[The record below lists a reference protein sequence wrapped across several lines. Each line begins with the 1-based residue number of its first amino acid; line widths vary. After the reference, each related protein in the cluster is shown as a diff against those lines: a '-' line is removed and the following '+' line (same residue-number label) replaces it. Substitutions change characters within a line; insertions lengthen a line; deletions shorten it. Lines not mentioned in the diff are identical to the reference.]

1 MHSKVIAAYRETPIK
16 SLTWWAEPK
25 FVQTWKYNFLLCFGN
40 EPPIWYNGLK
50 FTISH
55 VLRYNHTWCVHC
67 WTRIGHL
74 VPETNLFHAP
84 DSIMSCM
91 SHVLWI
97 ACSSFKYWMVAWVIV
112 GHWGESNVV
121 QLQLKQVV
129 KYQGGGLYL
138 CFCNQ
143 PPAAAAAMKLQSST
157 GIGQKSSCKKYRTT
171 SLMRCGLPIALHCI
185 ALWWAYSTSLL

>member
-16 SLTWWAEPK
+16 SLTWWAGPK

-50 FTISH
+50 FTNSH
-55 VLRYNHTWCVHC
+55 WLRYNHTWCEHC

-74 VPETNLFHAP
+74 VPETNLFHVP

-97 ACSSFKYWMVAWVIV
+97 ACSSFKYWMAAWVIV
-112 GHWGESNVV
+112 GHWRESSVV
-121 QLQLKQVV
+121 QLQLRRVL
-129 KYQGGGLYL
+129 KYQ
-138 CFCNQ
+138 N
-143 PPAAAAAMKLQSST
+143 SSRIRT
-157 GIGQKSSCKKYRTT
+157 SQTVHICKKAR
-171 SLMRCGLPIALHCI
+171 LMRSLCLQCKLIYIHTLALN
-185 ALWWAYSTSLL
+185 

>member
-55 VLRYNHTWCVHC
+55 VLRYNHTWCEHC

-97 ACSSFKYWMVAWVIV
+97 ACSSFKYWMAAWVIV
-112 GHWGESNVV
+112 GHWRESNVV
-121 QLQLKQVV
+121 QLQLRQVV
-129 KYQGGGLYL
+129 KYHSSRISYHIRILQQQNPY
-138 CFCNQ
+138 FTNQ
-143 PPAAAAAMKLQSST
+143 T
-157 GIGQKSSCKKYRTT
+157 VHICKKAR
-171 SLMRCGLPIALHCI
+171 LMRSLWLQCKLIYIHTLALN
-185 ALWWAYSTSLL
+185 